1 MNTHQLYAS
10 KSEDSGY
17 LSFIDGVDIPYES
30 KLARDFLL
38 YFTYLP
44 SVEKIITKPVC
55 ISITEN
61 DATSIY
67 SPDYLIHFN
76 DGRRSLLVDV
86 KPKSQW
92 QAHWKEWKEKW
103 KAAMAFAK
111 ENDCVFHIYDED
123 KIYHSAFLNIHFLQ
137 RYKQLQCDP
146 EDIRAV
152 LSQVEL
158 MGITNIDY
166 LLARFFGGSLYRG
179 QGLRIIYH
187 LLVNKQLTCN
197 WFEPMTEFTEVWGF
211 YD

>member
-1 MNTHQLYAS
+1 MNTHQLYAF

-44 SVEKIITKPVC
+44 SVENIITKPVC

-76 DGRRSLLVDV
+76 DGRRSL
-86 KPKSQW
+86 
-92 QAHWKEWKEKW
+92 
-103 KAAMAFAK
+103 
-111 ENDCVFHIYDED
+111 CVFHIYDED

-197 WFEPMTEFTEVWGF
+197 WFESITEFTEVWGF